1 MVINSCTFDHSGG
14 LHDRLGLQVGNHL
27 TPTWIQLGGD
37 IDGEVAGDR
46 SGTLSLSSD
55 GTTVAIGA
63 MYNGGNGIDSG
74 HVRVYKYIDSEWIKL
89 GGDIDGEAAGDR
101 SGASVSLSSDGTTVA
116 IGAQFNNE
124 NGVYSGHVRVYK
136 YIDSEWIKLG
146 GDIDGEV
153 AEDRSG
159 TLSLSSDGTTV
170 AIGARFNNENGDYSG
185 HVRVYKYIDSEW
197 IKLGGDIDGEAAGD
211 NSGTSVSLSSDGTT
225 VAIGATFNNGNGD
238 DSGHVRVYKYIDS
251 EWIKLGGDI
260 DGEAAYDRSGW
271 SVSLNI
277 DGTTVAIGAA
287 FNDGNGSNSGHVR
300 VYKYIDSEWI
310 QLGGDIDGEVAG
322 DRSGTLSLSSDGT
335 TVAIGAP
342 INNENGDYSGHVR
355 VYKYIGSEWIQL
367 GIDIDGEAAG
377 DYSGTSVSLSSDGNT
392 VAIGAPFNNG
402 NGDDSGHV
410 RVYNLSQMQN
420 ADINGF
426 FKSDISIPPYSVTP
440 SDTSS
445 TSGYIFPTNLL
456 NTVYSIPYRYSRF
469 WFTSDSDTTKAGWD
483 ITLSYF
489 S

>member
-1 MVINSCTFDHSGG
+1 
-14 LHDRLGLQVGNHL
+14 
-27 TPTWIQLGGD
+27 
-37 IDGEVAGDR
+37 
-46 SGTLSLSSD
+46 
-55 GTTVAIGA
+55 
-63 MYNGGNGIDSG
+63 
-74 HVRVYKYIDSEWIKL
+74 
-89 GGDIDGEAAGDR
+89 
-101 SGASVSLSSDGTTVA
+101 
-116 IGAQFNNE
+116 
-124 NGVYSGHVRVYK
+124 
-136 YIDSEWIKLG
+136 
-146 GDIDGEV
+146 
-153 AEDRSG
+153 
-159 TLSLSSDGTTV
+159 
-170 AIGARFNNENGDYSG
+170 
-185 HVRVYKYIDSEW
+185 
-197 IKLGGDIDGEAAGD
+197 
-211 NSGTSVSLSSDGTT
+211 
-225 VAIGATFNNGNGD
+225 
-238 DSGHVRVYKYIDS
+238 
-251 EWIKLGGDI
+251 
-260 DGEAAYDRSGW
+260 
-271 SVSLNI
+271 
-277 DGTTVAIGAA
+277 
-287 FNDGNGSNSGHVR
+287 VR